1 MLDGDPLTRHGKG
14 PTSAVKL
21 EEVAAGITEYENALG
36 MISLTTRVGSSEKLL
51 TIHISLLLS
60 LNV

>member
-14 PTSAVKL
+14 PTPTVKL
-21 EEVAAGITEYENALG
+21 EEVAAGITEYEIALG
-36 MISLTTRVGSSEKLL
+36 MTSVTTRVGASEKLL
-51 TIHISLLLS
+51 TIHISLLLT